1 MFIAREK
8 ELTVL
13 QETYTKPGFQMTV
26 IYGRRRIGKSRL
38 ITEFIK
44 DKRASYYVA
53 SKTRLEDNVRKW
65 GRQFIEDTAPDLA
78 GVEFND
84 LENFFRFVGNSCR
97 DEKLILALDEIPYI
111 AESDAS
117 FLSRFQVAIDTV
129 LATKNIYLII
139 SGSAISFMEKE
150 ILSEKSPIFGRRTN
164 QIFLQPFDYLDS
176 ARFVPHYS
184 AEEKAIVYGV
194 TGGVAKYLTLFDD
207 SLSLDSNL
215 IKHYFDTSG
224 YLYEE
229 PLNLL
234 SQEFRTVNTY
244 NSVIEACAGGA
255 NKVNEISDRTHEST
269 ATLSYVLK
277 NLMTIGVIS
286 KVHAITDEKNKKKV
300 SYEITDGMYRF
311 WYRFIP
317 GAKAAIEMDRGE
329 LYYNKYVKDKLHEY
343 MGEIFE
349 YICRH
354 YVLLKGLDGEPNCM
368 VTETGKWRG
377 PGHDRKPTDIDVV
390 GIDVISNQAIL
401 GECKFKNEPID
412 KAVYDALM
420 ARRGLIDKKYDEV
433 QYMFFSLSGYSE
445 WVKENADGSKD
456 KLLTLEDLY
465 RNDSR
470 K

>member
-8 ELTVL
+8 ELAVL
-13 QETYTKPGFQMTV
+13 QETYNKPGFQMTV
-26 IYGRRRIGKSRL
+26 IYGRRRVGKSRL

-53 SKTRLEDNVRKW
+53 SKTSLEDNVRKW

-84 LENFFRFVGNSCR
+84 LENFFRFVGNLCR
-97 DEKLILALDEIPYI
+97 DERLILALDEIPYI
-111 AESDAS
+111 AESDTS

-129 LATKNIYLII
+129 LVTKNVYLII

-176 ARFVPHYS
+176 AKFVPHYS

-207 SLSLDSNL
+207 SLSLDRNL
-215 IKHYFDTSG
+215 IWHYFDTSG

-229 PLNLL
+229 PHNLL
-234 SQEFRTVNTY
+234 MQEFRTVNTY

-255 NKVNEISDRTHEST
+255 NKVNELSDKTHEST

-277 NLMTIGVIS
+277 NLMTIGVMS
-286 KVHAITDEKNKKKV
+286 KVYAITNEKNKKKV

-311 WYRFIP
+311 WYRFVP
-317 GAKAAIEMDRGE
+317 RAKAAIEMGRGE

-354 YVLLKGLDGEPNCM
+354 YVLLKGLDGELNCL
-368 VTETGKWRG
+368 VTNTGKWWG

-390 GIDVISNQAIL
+390 GIDTISNQAIL

-420 ARRGLIDKKYDEV
+420 ARRGLIDKKYEEV
-433 QYMFFSLSGYSE
+433 QYLFFSLSGYSE
-445 WVKENADGSKD
+445 WVKENADVSKD

-465 RNDSR
+465 I
-470 K
+470 